1 MQFINYKRLTE
12 ITKTVKPYR
21 GSTNR
26 FPISYRT
33 QNHKCFYVEK
43 EGDDTIYRITYG
55 FSGKEFPVTKE
66 EYINAGV
73 QGVTNYH
80 EISWRDDTDPMKYVR
95 YETHPREIG
104 IVRPDNSFEFT
115 ASYYGQGDNTIMS
128 GWCNGYFFRS
138 SRHGGMV
145 FTASRDGVFHPIYKG
160 MRLDCDTMQ
169 ALTPYQ
175 VTGQRVMRKVAKDFL
190 KQYVDFYKISDAMM
204 KSMRSEDF
212 IDMTYELLEDLGAV
226 RDGGGWGVSIDT
238 SNLHNEA
245 QNRLS
250 TSPLDSAMLYCVAH
264 DVMNVRRRVSYHKSS
279 NNYYGGH
286 PLELESVYDAMRRK
300 LNKEIFR
307 NNPSVMKPIEYEM
320 GKRYPASDWGV
331 TITVDGKEVEQY

>member
-1 MQFINYKRLTE
+1 MQYINYKRLTE

-26 FPISYRT
+26 FPISYRVHNT
-33 QNHKCFYVEK
+33 KCFYVEK

-55 FSGKEFPVTKE
+55 YGSKEFGVTKE
-66 EYINAGV
+66 EYINAEA
-73 QGVTNYH
+73 QGIKNYH
-80 EISWRDDTDPMKYVR
+80 DITWREETDPMRYIR

-128 GWCNGYFFRS
+128 AWSHGYFCRS
-138 SRHGGMV
+138 SRHGGMIYNNY
-145 FTASRDGVFHPIYKG
+145 RNEVFHPIYKG
-160 MRLDCDTMQ
+160 MRVDCDTMQ

-190 KQYVDFYKISDAMM
+190 KQYVDFYKISDVMM

-212 IDMTYELLEDLGAV
+212 IDMAYDILEELGATK
-226 RDGGGWGVSIDT
+226 DHDGWGVSINT
-238 SNLHNEA
+238 SNLHSEA

-250 TSPLDSAMLYCVAH
+250 TAPLDSAMLYCVAH
-264 DVMNVRRRVSYHKSS
+264 DVMNVRRRISYHKST
-279 NNYYGGH
+279 NNYYSSN
-286 PLELESVYDAMRRK
+286 PLNLESVYDAMRRK

-307 NNPSVMKPIEYEM
+307 NNPSVLKPIDYEM

>member
-1 MQFINYKRLTE
+1 MQYINYKRLTE

-26 FPISYRT
+26 FPISYRVH
-33 QNHKCFYVEK
+33 NNKCFYVEK

-55 FSGKEFPVTKE
+55 YGSKEFAVTKE
-66 EYINAGV
+66 EYINAEA
-73 QGVTNYH
+73 QGIKNYH
-80 EISWRDDTDPMKYVR
+80 DITWREETDPMRYIR

-104 IVRPDNSFEFT
+104 IIRPDNSFEFT

-128 GWCNGYFFRS
+128 AWSHGYFCRS
-138 SRHGGMV
+138 SRHGGMIYNNC
-145 FTASRDGVFHPIYKG
+145 RNEVFHPIYKG

-169 ALTPYQ
+169 ALVPYQ

-190 KQYVDFYKISDAMM
+190 KQYVDFYKISDVMM

-212 IDMTYELLEDLGAV
+212 IAMTYELVEELGATE
-226 RDGGGWGVSIDT
+226 DNHGWGVSINT
-238 SNLHNEA
+238 SNLHSEA
-245 QNRLS
+245 QSRLS
-250 TSPLDSAMLYCVAH
+250 TAPLDSAMLYCVAH
-264 DVMNVRRRVSYHKSS
+264 DVMNVRRRVAYHKST
-279 NNYYGGH
+279 NNYYSGH
-286 PLELESVYDAMRRK
+286 PLNLESVYDAMRRK

-307 NNPSVMKPIEYEM
+307 NNPSVMKPIDYEM
-320 GKRYPASDWGV
+320 GKHYPASDWGV